1 LLYRLDAPPTN
12 VGKDCEVYLG
22 PAEVFQ
28 GLPPMHEDVEGIY
41 PDGYPYL
48 VQPLPDPG
56 IDLSQADVSNAWAE
70 ENRQGVLNV
79 IKEDTRL
86 FRKELGCFNN

>member
-1 LLYRLDAPPTN
+1 
-12 VGKDCEVYLG
+12 
-22 PAEVFQ
+22 
-28 GLPPMHEDVEGIY
+28 MHEDVEGIY